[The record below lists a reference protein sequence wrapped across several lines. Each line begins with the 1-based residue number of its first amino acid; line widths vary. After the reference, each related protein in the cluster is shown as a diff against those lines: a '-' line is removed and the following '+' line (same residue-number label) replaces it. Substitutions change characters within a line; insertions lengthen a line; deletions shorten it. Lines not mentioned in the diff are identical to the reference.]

1 MNPKLNLRL
10 LAGVAALL
18 ALAASAFG
26 QSTMPAGRGLN
37 GTNYLSPTYLY
48 SKIDDGPPDY
58 FHGLGLR
65 YNQVLAPQ
73 FDLILTG
80 SITRSQSLAGGR
92 AKNSGLE
99 GGVRWHTDIG
109 SMRPFVEATIG
120 YTWFDF
126 GGFED
131 SSFTYAAGFGAEFQ
145 VTGNL
150 SLAPMVGYSDATEY
164 PDSGDAFVVL
174 RSNYWLNDR
183 WSIRVNI
190 SMDEDGPG
198 LGAGF
203 AYAF

>member
-1 MNPKLNLRL
+1 MNPKLNLRF
-10 LAGVAALL
+10 LAGAAALL

-26 QSTMPAGRGLN
+26 QSSGGRGLN

-58 FHGLGLR
+58 YHGLGLR
-65 YNQVLAPQ
+65 YNQVLAPR
-73 FDLILTG
+73 FDLIITG
-80 SITRSQSLAGGR
+80 SITQSERFAGSR
-92 AKNSGLE
+92 AKNTGLDA
-99 GGVRWHTDIG
+99 GVRWRADIET
-109 SMRPFVEATIG
+109 MRPFVEATIG
-120 YTWFDF
+120 YSWFDF
-126 GGFED
+126 ANFED
-131 SSFTYAAGFGAEFQ
+131 SSFTYAAGIGAEFQ

-150 SLAPMVGYSDATEY
+150 SLAPMVGYSDATDY

-183 WSIRVNI
+183 WSIRINVSI
-190 SMDEDGPG
+190 DEDGPG

>member
-164 PDSGDAFVVL
+164 SDSGDAFVVL